1 LHIKYALYFIK
12 DLDIIDLAL
21 FIRIE
26 NLFVP
31 FSKLSISAKNLWPD
45 LKIILRCNN
54 ATYCVNSYY
63 FGVYIYSLAYWKKR
77 TEIYFLKFYLLQEI
91 ELQAKSLKP
100 DFREFSF
107 FSLFFFPFNLVPLL
121 SYNKTHRMFMF
132 LLS

>member
-1 LHIKYALYFIK
+1 MHIKYALYFIK
-12 DLDIIDLAL
+12 DLDIIGLAL
-21 FIRIE
+21 FIRIG

-31 FSKLSISAKNLWPD
+31 FFKLSISAKNLWPD

>member
-12 DLDIIDLAL
+12 DLDIIGLAL
-21 FIRIE
+21 FIRIG

-31 FSKLSISAKNLWPD
+31 FFKLSISAKNLWPD

-54 ATYCVNSYY
+54 ATYCINSYY